1 MLPSITMPNNEARLL
16 LLDRDAVTALLQPD
30 DVREAVREAFTL
42 HAARAARVFPLVR
55 EELPGSAVFGIKS
68 GDVPSQELLGFKA
81 AGFWPANREG
91 GSDAHQATI
100 MLVDPRTGRP
110 LCVADGNSV
119 TTARTA
125 AAGAL
130 GLQLL
135 GRPDSEQL
143 CVFGTGVQARGHV
156 EYALNALP
164 SLRRVRY
171 VTSDGRSEPS
181 FETLFAQR
189 CDVALAGAAR
199 TPGADAAVASSDVVI
214 TATPGHSMLFNA
226 GAVRPGTHINAVGA
240 DTPGKR
246 ELPQGLLQRA
256 RLWADDL
263 PQARRI
269 GELQW
274 AQELPAAELGE
285 LLALPIQRAADDIT
299 IFDMTGIAL
308 QDLTTVRMLYQRA
321 LANNIGQNIPW
332 PW

>member
-1 MLPSITMPNNEARLL
+1 MQNNDARLL
-16 LLDRDAVTALLQPD
+16 LLDRDAVAALLQAD
-30 DVREAVREAFTL
+30 EVRAAVREAFTL

-68 GDVPSQELLGFKA
+68 GDVPAQELLGFKA
-81 AGFWPANREG
+81 AGFWPGNREA
-91 GSDAHQATI
+91 GSEAHQATI
-100 MLVDPRTGRP
+100 MLFDPRTGRP
-110 LCVADGNSV
+110 LCVADGNAV

-135 GRPDSEQL
+135 ARPGSEQL

-156 EYALNALP
+156 EYALHALP
-164 SLRRVRY
+164 SLKRVHY
-171 VTSDGRSEPS
+171 LTSDGRREPA
-181 FETLFAQR
+181 FEAQFAGR
-189 CDVALAGAAR
+189 SAVTPAGAAR
-199 TPGADAAVASSDVVI
+199 TAAADAAVAASDIVI
-214 TATPGHSMLFNA
+214 TATPGREALFSA
-226 GAVRPGTHINAVGA
+226 GAVRAGTHINAVGA
-240 DTPGKR
+240 DTQGKR
-246 ELPQGLLQRA
+246 ELPAGLLERA

-274 AQELPAAELGE
+274 APELPAAELGE
-285 LLALPIQRAADDIT
+285 LLAAAPIPSARAPGDIT

-321 LANNIGQNIPW
+321 LANNIGQNIAW

>member
-1 MLPSITMPNNEARLL
+1 MQNNDASLL
-16 LLDRDAVTALLQPD
+16 LLDRDAVAALLQPD
-30 DVREAVREAFTL
+30 DVRAAVREAFAL
-42 HAARAARVFPLVR
+42 HAQRAARVFPLVR

-68 GDVPSQELLGFKA
+68 GDVPSQALLGFKA
-81 AGFWPANREG
+81 AGFWPANREAG
-91 GSDAHQATI
+91 GVAHQATI
-100 MLVDPRTGRP
+100 MLVDPRSGRP
-110 LCVADGNSV
+110 LCIADGNAV

-135 GRPDSEQL
+135 ARADSAQL

-156 EYALNALP
+156 DYALHALP
-164 SLRRVRY
+164 SLQRVRY
-171 VTSDGRSEPS
+171 VTADGRQDAA
-181 FETLFAQR
+181 FEALFAGR
-189 CDVALAGAAR
+189 SDVAPAGGAGTAA
-199 TPGADAAVASSDVVI
+199 ADAAVAAADIVI
-214 TATPGHSMLFNA
+214 TATPGHSTLFSA
-226 GAVRPGTHINAVGA
+226 GAVQAGTHINAVGA
-240 DTPGKR
+240 DTQGKR

-256 RLWADDL
+256 RVWADDL

-274 AQELPAAELGE
+274 APGLPAAELGE
-285 LLALPIQRAADDIT
+285 LLAAPLPRKAGDIT

-321 LANNIGQNIPW
+321 IANNIGRNIPW

>member
-1 MLPSITMPNNEARLL
+1 MRNNDARLL
-16 LLDRDAVTALLQPD
+16 ILNRDAVASLLQPD
-30 DVREAVREAFTL
+30 DVRAAVREAFAL

-81 AGFWPANREG
+81 AGFWPANREAG
-91 GSDAHQATI
+91 GDAHQATI
-100 MLVDPRTGRP
+100 MLIDPRTGRP
-110 LCVADGNSV
+110 LCIADGNAV

-135 GRPDSEQL
+135 ARADSEQL
-143 CVFGTGVQARGHV
+143 TVFGTGVQARGHV
-156 EYALNALP
+156 EYALHALP
-164 SLRRVRY
+164 SLKRVRY
-171 VTSDGRSEPS
+171 VTSDGRAATE
-181 FETLFAQR
+181 FEAPFAGR
-189 CDVALAGAAR
+189 CDVALAGGAFTAA
-199 TPGADAAVASSDVVI
+199 ADAAVAASDVII

-226 GAVRPGTHINAVGA
+226 DAVRAGTHINAVGA
-240 DTPGKR
+240 DTQGKR
-246 ELPQGLLQRA
+246 ELPAGLLARA
-256 RLWADDL
+256 HVWADDL
-263 PQARRI
+263 QQARHI

-274 AQELPAAELGE
+274 AHEMHAAELGD
-285 LLALPIQRAADDIT
+285 LLAAGAGAPLRAAADIT

-308 QDLTTVRMLYQRA
+308 QDLTTVRMLYERA

>member
-1 MLPSITMPNNEARLL
+1 MPSNDACLL
-16 LLDRDAVTALLQPD
+16 LLDRDAVAMLLQPD
-30 DVREAVREAFTL
+30 DVRAAVHEAFAL

-91 GSDAHQATI
+91 SSDAHQATI
-100 MLVDPRTGRP
+100 MLIDPRTGRP
-110 LCVADGNSV
+110 LCLADGNAV

-135 GRPDSEQL
+135 ARADSEQL
-143 CVFGTGVQARGHV
+143 CVFGTGVQARAHV
-156 EYALNALP
+156 EYALQVLP
-164 SLRRVRY
+164 SLKRLRY
-171 VTSDGRSEPS
+171 VTSDGRREPS
-181 FETLFAQR
+181 FEALLAGR
-189 CDVALAGAAR
+189 CDIALAGAS
-199 TPGADAAVASSDVVI
+199 DAAVAASDVLI
-214 TATPGHSMLFNA
+214 TATPGHSMLFSA
-226 GAVRPGTHINAVGA
+226 DAVRPGTHINAVGA

-246 ELPQGLLQRA
+246 ELPPGLLQRA
-256 RLWADDL
+256 RIWADDL

-274 AQELPAAELGE
+274 EHALHAAELGE
-285 LLALPIQRAADDIT
+285 LLTFLPQRAQEDIT
-299 IFDMTGIAL
+299 IFDLTGIAL

-321 LANNIGQNIPW
+321 LANNIGQNISW

>member
-1 MLPSITMPNNEARLL
+1 MQNNDARLL
-16 LLDRDAVTALLQPD
+16 LLDRDAVAALLQPD
-30 DVREAVREAFTL
+30 DVRAAVREAFQL

-68 GDVPSQELLGFKA
+68 GDVPGQELLGFKA

-91 GSDAHQATI
+91 GGEAHQATI
-100 MLVDPRTGRP
+100 MLIDPRTGRP
-110 LCVADGNSV
+110 LCIADGNAV

-135 GRPDSEQL
+135 ARADSEQL

-156 EYALNALP
+156 DYALHALP

-171 VTSDGRSEPS
+171 VTSDGRPAPA
-181 FETLFAQR
+181 FEALFSGR
-189 CDVALAGAAR
+189 CDIAPAS
-199 TPGADAAVASSDVVI
+199 ADAAVAGSDVII
-214 TATPGHSMLFNA
+214 TATPGHRTLFSA
-226 GAVRPGTHINAVGA
+226 GAVRAGAHINAVGA
-240 DTPGKR
+240 DTQGKR
-246 ELPQGLLQRA
+246 ELPEGLLQRA
-256 RLWADDL
+256 RVWADDL

-274 AQELPAAELGE
+274 AHATPAAELGE
-285 LLALPIQRAADDIT
+285 LLAAGAAPRGAGDIT

-321 LANNIGQNIPW
+321 LANNIGRNIPW